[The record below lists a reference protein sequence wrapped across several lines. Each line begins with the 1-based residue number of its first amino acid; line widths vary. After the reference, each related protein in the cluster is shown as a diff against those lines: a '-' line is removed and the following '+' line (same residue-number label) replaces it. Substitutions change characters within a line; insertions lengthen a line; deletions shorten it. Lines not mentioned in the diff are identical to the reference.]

1 MCEIIQFKTRARA
14 QAPTQNSLPSMIDVY
29 AGKNGKT
36 GIDACVSA
44 AVAAEMHGTE
54 FLPGMQ
60 SYFRGDNGM
69 IGFDAQVSAPV
80 AERMLFSPILL
91 KLSAID
97 PVLSTP
103 CPTICGMTLLCNRGW
118 PVLRKDRGCYPER
131 CAPI

>member
-1 MCEIIQFKTRARA
+1 MCQIIQFNTRARC
-14 QAPTQNSLPSMIDVY
+14 QVPTQATLTGTIDVY
-29 AGKNGKT
+29 PGKNGKT

-80 AERMLFSPILL
+80 AKRMLAAAKRAGASI
-91 KLSAID
+91 
-97 PVLSTP
+97 
-103 CPTICGMTLLCNRGW
+103 RQ
-118 PVLRKDRGCYPER
+118 
-131 CAPI
+131 